1 MMGASRRRSARSYG
15 GTQRGKGQSC
25 IDAPTNRI
33 ANHTARPGVEDRREI
48 HEPPC
53 DRDVGDV
60 GHPELIRARRRDA
73 LSQVWEYRPIMIAV
87 GGDHVAPPRLHGKAV
102 FLHKPHDLLV
112 VDDNPVL
119 TQLGR
124 YASVAV
130 PRELGT
136 DFGDLRYE
144 LPLLDWLTLEL
155 VVVGRACE

>member
-1 MMGASRRRSARSYG
+1 LQRCQRQAR
-15 GTQRGKGQSC
+15 
-25 IDAPTNRI
+25 IDAATDRI
-33 ANHTARPGVEDRREI
+33 ANDTARPGIEDRGEI
-48 HEPPC
+48 HEAPC

-60 GHPELIRARRRDA
+60 GHPELVRTRRRD
-73 LSQVWEYRPIMIAV
+73 LLGQVGEYRPIMIAV

-112 VDDNPVL
+112 VDDDPVL

-136 DFGDLRYE
+136 NFGDVRHE
-144 LPLLDWLTLEL
+144 PPLVDWLALDL
-155 VVVGRACE
+155 VVVGRSCEPH